1 VTTTVIRN
9 ALKTVLQVR
18 VSHYRQIVGKCDD
31 GIRRAIDGY
40 PGFDKFMKSESA
52 SFPKRNFRLTE
63 IKDQKKNLTFEKW
76 QLKLKFKFTAEVV
89 SRCPFQAN
97 ELK

>member
-18 VSHYRQIVGKCDD
+18 VSHYRQIVGKRDD

-63 IKDQKKNLTFEKW
+63 IKDQKK
-76 QLKLKFKFTAEVV
+76 KFDI
-89 SRCPFQAN
+89 
-97 ELK
+97 

>member
-1 VTTTVIRN
+1 MKTTVIRN

-18 VSHYRQIVGKCDD
+18 VSHYRQIVGKSDD

-63 IKDQKKNLTFEKW
+63 IEDQKK
-76 QLKLKFKFTAEVV
+76 
-89 SRCPFQAN
+89 FQFDI
-97 ELK
+97 